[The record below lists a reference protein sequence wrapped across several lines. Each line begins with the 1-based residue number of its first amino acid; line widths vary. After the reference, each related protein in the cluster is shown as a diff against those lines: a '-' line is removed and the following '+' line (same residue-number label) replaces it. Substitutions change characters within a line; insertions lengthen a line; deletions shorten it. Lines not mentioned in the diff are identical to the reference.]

1 MENETRCLPVIPMRG
16 MVLFPYM
23 NLNFDAA
30 RDISVKA
37 LEAAMENN
45 SVVFLATQKDIN
57 TEKPTF
63 NDIYEVGTVAIIKQ
77 IMRMP
82 GGITR
87 VIVKG
92 LNRGVIITPLETS
105 PYLKADITEYNEEY
119 DSYDYHGTTKDAY
132 KNRLKKSYEEYFSQN
147 PKLSAENFM
156 QVMSIK
162 NLSELCDVIAA
173 EVDMDIEK
181 RQELLEEFDIYERTE
196 TLVTEIQNQLEILRV
211 EHQIAQKVKE
221 RIDKN
226 QREYYL
232 REQLKVI
239 REELGDGDGI
249 TEEVEAYTAK
259 IKKLKTT
266 KEVKEKLLKEVDRF
280 SKMPPSSA
288 ESSVERNY
296 LDTVLDL
303 PWNKLSKESFDID
316 NAKKILDEDHY
327 GLEKVKER
335 VLEYLSV
342 RQLTKGKNGTI
353 LCFVGPPGVGKTSV
367 AKSIARS
374 LGRKYVRISLGG
386 IHDES
391 DIRGH
396 RKTYIG
402 AMEGRIIAAMKEAKT
417 KNPLILF
424 DEIDK
429 MGADYKGDPSAAL
442 LEVLDYEQNS
452 EFRDHYIEVPFDLS
466 QVLFITTANSLDT
479 VSRPLLDRME
489 IIELSGYTSDE
500 KFHIAKNYLL
510 KKAITNNGL
519 NQNNISIT
527 DGVIKKI
534 IENYTKEAGV
544 RKLEQQIGK
553 ICRKA
558 AKELIESGKKT
569 IRITEKNLSD
579 YLGNERYQ
587 YDMMNEKDEIG
598 IARGLAWTSVGG
610 DTLSIEV
617 NVMPGSGKVELTGKL
632 GDVMKE
638 SAMAAISY
646 IRANSKELN
655 ISENFYKTKD
665 IHIHVPEGA
674 VPKDGPSAGITM
686 ATALVSAL
694 TNKFVRNDVAMTGEI
709 TLRGRVLPI
718 GGLKEKS
725 LAAFR
730 AGIKD
735 IIIPDKNKPDIDDI
749 PTEIKKKL
757 NFIPVSNMDT
767 VLHNALRQED

>member
-63 NDIYEVGTVAIIKQ
+63 DDIYEVGTVAIIKQ

-239 REELGDGDGI
+239 REELGDDDGI

-266 KEVKEKLLKEVDRF
+266 KDVKDKLLKEVDRF

-296 LDTVLDL
+296 LDTVLEL

-519 NQNNISIT
+519 SQNNISIT

-558 AKELIESGKKT
+558 AKELIESGKKI
-569 IRITEKNLSD
+569 IRIAEKNLSD

>member
-1 MENETRCLPVIPMRG
+1 MEKELKRVSVVPMRG
-16 MVLFPYM
+16 MVLFPHM
-23 NLNFDAA
+23 TLNFDAA
-30 RDISVKA
+30 REMSIKA
-37 LEAAMENN
+37 LESAAEND
-45 SVVFLATQKDIN
+45 SIVFLAAQKDYTI
-57 TEKPTF
+57 EQPTVD
-63 NDIYEVGTVAIIKQ
+63 DIYGIGTFAVIKQ
-77 IMRMP
+77 VMRMP

-92 LNRGVIITPLETS
+92 LERGIIENFISEKPFFEAEVQEFDDLYEENHPL
-105 PYLKADITEYNEEY
+105 KQ
-119 DSYDYHGTTKDAY
+119 AY
-132 KNRLKKSYEEYFSQN
+132 IRRLKKSYEEYFSQN
-147 PKLSAENFM
+147 PKLTADNFM
-156 QVMSIK
+156 AVMGIEEIG
-162 NLSELCDVIAA
+162 ELCDVIAA
-173 EVDMDIEK
+173 SLEIDTKEK
-181 RQELLEEFDIYERTE
+181 QEILSEFDSYDRAEKLIIT
-196 TLVTEIQNQLEILRV
+196 IQNQLEVLKL
-211 EHQIAQKVKE
+211 EQQLAQKVKE

-239 REELGDGDGI
+239 QDELGDTDGI
-249 TEEVEAYTAK
+249 KAEVEEYKQK
-259 IKKLKTT
+259 INKLKTVKDT
-266 KEVKEKLLKEVDRF
+266 KEKLMEEVDRF

-288 ESSVERNY
+288 ESSVLRNY
-296 LDTVLDL
+296 LDTVLSL
-303 PWNKLSKESFDID
+303 PWNKLSKESFDIK
-316 NAKKILDEDHY
+316 NAEKILNEDHY

-335 VLEYLSV
+335 VLEYLAV
-342 RQLTKGKNGTI
+342 RQNTKGKNGTI
-353 LCFVGPPGVGKTSV
+353 LCFAGPPGVGKTSV

-417 KNPLILF
+417 KNPLILL

-442 LEVLDYEQNS
+442 LEVLDYEQNGT
-452 EFRDHYIEVPFDLS
+452 FRDHYIEVPFDLS

-489 IIELSGYTSDE
+489 IIELSGYTSNE
-500 KFHIAKNYLL
+500 KFHIAKDYLV
-510 KKAITNNGL
+510 KKSMKNNGL
-519 NQNNISIT
+519 DDNDLTIS
-527 DGVIKKI
+527 DDAVEAVI
-534 IENYTKEAGV
+534 EYYTREAGV

-558 AKELIESGKKT
+558 VKKLLENTERPIEVTKQ
-569 IRITEKNLSD
+569 NLEE
-579 YLGNERYQ
+579 YLGNERFHFEK
-587 YDMMNEKDEIG
+587 MNEQDEIG
-598 IARGLAWTSVGG
+598 VARGLAWTSVGG

-646 IRANSKELN
+646 IRANSQKLG
-655 ISENFYKTKD
+655 IAENFHKTKD

-686 ATALVSAL
+686 ATAVVSAL
-694 TNKFVRNDVAMTGEI
+694 TKNPVRNDIAMTGEI

-730 AGIKD
+730 AGITD
-735 IIIPDKNKPDIDDI
+735 IIIPNENKADIDDVPKEVRSKI
-749 PTEIKKKL
+749 
-757 NFIPVSNMDT
+757 NFIPVKSMDT
-767 VLHNALRQED
+767 VLENALR

>member
-1 MENETRCLPVIPMRG
+1 M
-16 MVLFPYM
+16 
-23 NLNFDAA
+23 
-30 RDISVKA
+30 K
-37 LEAAMENN
+37 LE
-45 SVVFLATQKDIN
+45 Q
-57 TEKPTF
+57 
-63 NDIYEVGTVAIIKQ
+63 
-77 IMRMP
+77 
-82 GGITR
+82 
-87 VIVKG
+87 
-92 LNRGVIITPLETS
+92 
-105 PYLKADITEYNEEY
+105 
-119 DSYDYHGTTKDAY
+119 
-132 KNRLKKSYEEYFSQN
+132 
-147 PKLSAENFM
+147 
-156 QVMSIK
+156 
-162 NLSELCDVIAA
+162 
-173 EVDMDIEK
+173 
-181 RQELLEEFDIYERTE
+181 
-196 TLVTEIQNQLEILRV
+196 QL
-211 EHQIAQKVKE
+211 AQKVKE

-226 QREYYL
+226 QREYFL

-239 REELGDGDGI
+239 QDELGDTDGI
-249 TEEVEAYTAK
+249 KAEVEEYKQK
-259 IKKLKTT
+259 INKLKTVKDT
-266 KEVKEKLLKEVDRF
+266 KEKLMKEVDRF

-288 ESSVERNY
+288 ESSVIRNY
-296 LDTVLDL
+296 LDTVLSL
-303 PWNKLSKESFDID
+303 PWNKLSKESFDIK
-316 NAKKILDEDHY
+316 NAEKILNEDHY

-335 VLEYLSV
+335 VLEYLAV
-342 RQLTKGKNGTI
+342 RQNTKGKNGTI
-353 LCFVGPPGVGKTSV
+353 LCFAGPPGVGKTSV

-417 KNPLILF
+417 KNPLILL

-442 LEVLDYEQNS
+442 LEVLDYEQNGT
-452 EFRDHYIEVPFDLS
+452 FRDHYIEVPFDLS

-489 IIELSGYTSDE
+489 IIELSGYTSNE
-500 KFHIAKNYLL
+500 KFHIAKDYLV
-510 KKAITNNGL
+510 KKSMKNNGL
-519 NQNNISIT
+519 DDNDLTISDDAIEA
-527 DGVIKKI
+527 VIGY
-534 IENYTKEAGV
+534 YTREAGV

-558 AKELIESGKKT
+558 VKKLLENTERPIEVTKQNL
-569 IRITEKNLSD
+569 EK
-579 YLGNERYQ
+579 
-587 YDMMNEKDEIG
+587 MNEQDEIG
-598 IARGLAWTSVGG
+598 VARGLAWTSVGG

-646 IRANSKELN
+646 IRANSQKLG
-655 ISENFYKTKD
+655 IAENFHKTKD

-686 ATALVSAL
+686 ATAVVSAL
-694 TNKFVRNDVAMTGEI
+694 TKNPVRSDIAMTGEI

-730 AGIKD
+730 AGITD
-735 IIIPDKNKPDIDDI
+735 IIIPNENKADIDDVPKEVRSKI
-749 PTEIKKKL
+749 
-757 NFIPVSNMDT
+757 NFIPVKSMDT
-767 VLHNALRQED
+767 VLENALR